1 MLYKLK
7 LQIVYNTNIVYGQS
21 DTMYRSMRGFF
32 LYIYKKINTKNG

>member
-21 DTMYRSMRGFF
+21 
-32 LYIYKKINTKNG
+32 KKTAMTKSIRL